1 MRYFVATA
9 IIVTLTGCGGSHP
22 PSAHSTAAP
31 QRFTLPV
38 EVLRPAPT
46 PVFAQAS
53 GLIESQTR
61 TVIAAQILG
70 RIRQVHVA
78 IGQTV
83 QPGQTLISLDSQQLD
98 AATAQAEASRL
109 EAANALDE
117 TTALVSSARAQLQLA
132 QSTESRLRQLF
143 SRQSLSAQEMDEAA
157 ARLAQARS
165 QLAAA
170 EARKSQVQSRLQQ
183 TEHALASART
193 QRAHSVLTAPFAGIV
208 TDKPAQ
214 PGSIALPGVA
224 LLTLERSGA
233 LRATLNVEESQASSL
248 RLGLPLT
255 LVLDGSSPTPS
266 RIAEIVPAL
275 DPASRTLV
283 VRAGLPQ
290 SPGLRSGQFVRG
302 EWTTGQRETLSLP
315 ASAVRESGQIQ
326 LVFVLDHGVA
336 RSRMVTLGPIL
347 AGRREVLSGLSA
359 GDTVVTSLPPAL
371 VDGALVEAR

>member
-9 IIVTLTGCGGSHP
+9 IITTLAGCGGSQP
-22 PSAHSTAAP
+22 PSAHSTAVP

-38 EVLRPAPT
+38 EVLRPSPAP
-46 PVFAQAS
+46 VLAHAS

-70 RIRQVHVA
+70 RIRQVHAA

-83 QPGQTLISLDSQQLD
+83 QPGQTLITLDSQQLD

-109 EAANALDE
+109 EAASALDE
-117 TTALVSSARAQLQLA
+117 TTALLSSARAQLQIA

-157 ARLAQARS
+157 ARLAQAQS

-170 EARKSQVQSRLQQ
+170 QARKSQVQSRLQQ
-183 TEHALASART
+183 TEQALASART
-193 QRAHSVLTAPFAGIV
+193 QRTHTVLTAPFAGIV
-208 TDKPAQ
+208 TGKQAQ
-214 PGSIALPGVA
+214 PGAIALPGA
-224 LLTLERSGA
+224 PLLTLERSGA

-255 LVLDGSSPTPS
+255 LLLDGSAPVPS
-266 RIAEIVPAL
+266 RITEIVPAL
-275 DPASRTLV
+275 DPASRTLI
-283 VRAGLPQ
+283 VRAALPQ

-326 LVFVLDHGVA
+326 LVFVLDNGLAH
-336 RSRMVTLGPIL
+336 SRMVTLGPIL
-347 AGRREVLSGLSA
+347 AGRREILSGLSA
-359 GDTVVTSLPPAL
+359 GDKVVSSLPPAL
-371 VDGALVEAR
+371 NDGALVEAK